1 MTDPNAFETR
11 LAEAFGRYADRMPV
25 DAEPA
30 TIVRLAAADQMRR
43 RRWWSGTWLGP
54 RLVPVVV
61 GLLLLAALVGA
72 MVGGSLIL
80 RSNPI
85 SVAPPNTAPIA
96 PASPAPSRIASPV
109 PDGPVLVTEIGG
121 MLTPRTRHVAV
132 RLPDGR
138 VLIVGGTAID
148 PPAKPRDP
156 ITGEWPTA
164 MLASVELWDPATG
177 RFSAAG
183 QMTTARENMTAT
195 LLDDG
200 RVLIA
205 GGSWD
210 SHGSAIAPA
219 SAEVFD
225 PATGTSSA
233 TGPMR
238 FGRGICNCGVGKPG
252 LSRPVAARLLDGRV
266 FIAGGQVLGTDPNAD
281 PPGNN
286 AEIYDPRTGTFSQS
300 PTIPCDTTR
309 STVTALLDG
318 RVLVVCISDAV
329 VWDPSSNRFAPT
341 GKPQMTYPGD
351 ATRLPD
357 GRVLLTAPIQA
368 GMAPPAEIY
377 DPATGTFQRVAE
389 VANPGRM
396 RFVLPDGRL
405 LLAADSFF
413 ATDGATEVVDP
424 TTGASTAL
432 ESPVAIRG
440 GYTSTLLLDGRVLI
454 AGGDRDDAISL
465 SSLLVELARRP

>member
-1 MTDPNAFETR
+1 
-11 LAEAFGRYADRMPV
+11 MPV

-30 TIVRLAAADQMRR
+30 TVVRLAAADQMRR
-43 RRWWSGTWLGP
+43 HWWSGTWLGP
-54 RLVPVVV
+54 RLVPVVI

-80 RSNPI
+80 RSDPI
-85 SVAPPNTAPIA
+85 SITPPSAAPTG
-96 PASPAPSRIASPV
+96 PASPAPSRIVSPLA
-109 PDGPVLVTEIGG
+109 DGPVSITETGA
-121 MLTPRTRHVAV
+121 MLTPRARHAAV
-132 RLPDGR
+132 RLLDGR
-138 VLIVGGTAID
+138 VLVVGGTAIG
-148 PPAKPRDP
+148 PPGPRDP
-156 ITGEWPTA
+156 LTGAWPTG
-164 MLASVELWDPATG
+164 MLATAELWDPATG
-177 RFSAAG
+177 RFSQVG
-183 QMTTARENMTAT
+183 SMTTAREFTTAT

-210 SHGSAIAPA
+210 SHGLEIAPA
-219 SAEVFD
+219 SAELFD
-225 PATGTSSA
+225 PATATFSA
-233 TGPMR
+233 TGSMPY
-238 FGRGICNCGVGKPG
+238 GRGFCHCGPTKPG
-252 LSRPVAARLLDGRV
+252 LSRPSATRLLDGRV
-266 FIAGGQVLGTDPNAD
+266 FIAGGHRQATDPDAD
-281 PPGNN
+281 PPDNR
-286 AEIYDPRTGTFSQS
+286 ADIYDPTSGTFSQS
-300 PTIPCDTTR
+300 PLIPCDTTR

-329 VWDPSSNRFAPT
+329 VWDPSSNRFAPA
-341 GKPQMTYPGD
+341 GGPRMTYPGD

-368 GMAPPAEIY
+368 GMAPPPEIY
-377 DPATGTFQRVAE
+377 DPATGTFQLLAD

-405 LLAADSFF
+405 LLAPDSFF

-440 GYTSTLLLDGRVLI
+440 GFSSTLLPDGRVLI
-454 AGGDRDDAISL
+454 AGGDREDADAL
-465 SSLLVELARRP
+465 SSLLVEPARRP